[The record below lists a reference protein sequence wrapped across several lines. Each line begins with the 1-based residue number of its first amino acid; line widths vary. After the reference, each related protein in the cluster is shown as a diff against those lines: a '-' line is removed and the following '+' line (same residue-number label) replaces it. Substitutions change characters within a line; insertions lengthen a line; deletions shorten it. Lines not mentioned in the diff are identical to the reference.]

1 MTPTF
6 DVQWDE
12 SKLRT
17 LQPNLCCVFNSDD
30 AISMLLANRDRN
42 AASGPITVT
51 EGDRILLTPVNAKL
65 LAELLG
71 DCVRR
76 HEQERGPVESLVP
89 TQTSEDDDR
98 LADGPEMAEKA
109 EMLVDLVNGLGV
121 GYVHERSFKV
131 DRRTLLPH
139 RFMLNFRREGAS
151 PQALV
156 ALPGVCERLGMP
168 PQFLAEF
175 EENLPRTAFIFFG
188 FEEGEHS
195 SICKVYEEF
204 AGPQDGAE
212 AWQAAL
218 PVPVLSYVGY
228 KWDVLDSRKA
238 ARATYTKF
246 PGLSPQAM
254 SARAERIL
262 DGPDS
267 RSGRELANQ
276 FIGIASTRIPH
287 AMMRYLEVAE
297 EGNPR
302 KSFDINAYGAG
313 LLVAEFYPLFVRM
326 CQRFEVGPGEFLPL
340 YERIKMKEFGHVSGG
355 VDREGRDFFTVYFGH
370 ESRGGP

>member
-17 LQPNLCCVFNSDD
+17 LQPNLCCVFNSAD
-30 AISMLLANRDRN
+30 AISMLLADRDRS
-42 AASGPITVT
+42 AASGPVT
-51 EGDRILLTPVNAKL
+51 DGDRVLLTPVTAKL

-71 DCVRR
+71 NCVRKY
-76 HEQERGPVESLVP
+76 EQEHGPVDSLVQP
-89 TQTSEDDDR
+89 QSG
-98 LADGPEMAEKA
+98 ADGEPLAGTAEMAEKA
-109 EMLVDLVNGLGV
+109 AMLVDLVNGLGV

-131 DRRTLLPH
+131 YRRTLLPH
-139 RFMLNFRREGAS
+139 RFMLYFRREGAS

-156 ALPGVCERLGMP
+156 ALSGVCERLGMP
-168 PQFLAEF
+168 TQFLAEF
-175 EENLPRTAFIFFG
+175 EQNLPRTGFVFFG

-195 SICKVYEEF
+195 SIYKVYEEF
-204 AGPQDGAE
+204 AGPQDGTE
-212 AWQAAL
+212 AWQPEL

-228 KWDVLDSRKA
+228 KWDVFDSRKA

-267 RSGRELANQ
+267 RSGRELTNQ

-302 KSFDINAYGAG
+302 KSFDVNAYGAG

-326 CQRFEVGPGEFLPL
+326 CQRLEVGPGEFLPL
-340 YERIKMKEFGHVSGG
+340 YERIKMNEFGHVSGG